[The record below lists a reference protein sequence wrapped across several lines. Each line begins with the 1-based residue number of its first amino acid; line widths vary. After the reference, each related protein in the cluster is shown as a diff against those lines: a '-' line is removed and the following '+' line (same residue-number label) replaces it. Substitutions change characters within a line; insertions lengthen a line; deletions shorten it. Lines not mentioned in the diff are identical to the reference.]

1 MGSSSRSA
9 IKMRLRVLG
18 SAVTLLAIPLLTS
31 CGDPAGP
38 RLWPRYLLTSVDGAP
53 LPYVLV
59 DVVGTDGTRFRQT
72 QLADTIQIL
81 NETDF
86 KRTGTFYDET
96 PLFPPGP
103 SSTSF
108 GGTYSRRGDTLSL
121 DFFILSQST
130 NTITTVSE
138 LFVVSSGKL
147 RVKRQVG
154 PHCTQGSVE
163 CAVTPFVDFVY
174 AVH

>member
-1 MGSSSRSA
+1 MAMIA
-9 IKMRLRVLG
+9 IALI
-18 SAVTLLAIPLLTS
+18 AIPVLTS

-38 RLWPRYLLTSVDGAP
+38 RLWPRYVLTSVDGAP
-53 LPYVLV
+53 LPYALL
-59 DVVGTDGTRFRQT
+59 DFLGADGTRSRRT

-86 KRTGTFYDET
+86 KRTSTYYDEF

-103 SSTSF
+103 FSTTF

-121 DFFILSQST
+121 DFLVVSPP
-130 NTITTVSE
+130 NGITTISE

-154 PHCTQGSVE
+154 PHCTEGSVE
-163 CAVTPFVDFVY
+163 CAALPFVDFVY
-174 AVH
+174 AAQ